1 MGIIPAGA
9 HRALD
14 FVTVVA
20 FAVAPTLF
28 GMTGRTV
35 MLAYAL
41 AAVHLIL
48 TLATHVPGREPRP
61 VPYHVHGLIELLV
74 GAALVALPLLRGWTG
89 GARTFYLG
97 VGVVILHV
105 WLLTSYRDV
114 VSAPRPPAARTPAV

>member
-28 GMTGRTV
+28 GMTGRTAT
-35 MLAYAL
+35 LAYAL
-41 AAVHLIL
+41 AAVHLLL
-48 TLATHVPGREPRP
+48 TLVTHVPGREARP
-61 VPYHVHGLIELLV
+61 VPYRVHGLIELVV

-89 GARTFYLG
+89 GARAFYLG
-97 VGVVILHV
+97 VGAVILLV
-105 WLLTSYRDV
+105 WLLTPYGDA
-114 VSAPRPPAARTPAV
+114 APTTRTPAV